1 MAKDIIEKYIKLA
14 IKKGATEAKVIH
26 PSSVVTAPWVRMKCQ
41 FGCPAYG
48 KSYCCPPDTSD
59 HHQTREMMESY
70 QRAILFRIEA
80 ADSANRNK
88 NLRKVY
94 KSLVD
99 IEGQLFKDGMYKA
112 FLYISG
118 PCSLCK
124 ECEKMNDEPCQFGFQ
139 ARPSMEAC
147 AIDVYQTARN
157 AGLFIETLSETT
169 ETQNRYCLL
178 MVD

>member
-1 MAKDIIEKYIKLA
+1 MTKDIIEKYIKLA
-14 IKKGATEAKVIH
+14 VNKGATEAKLIH
-26 PSSVVTAPWVRMKCQ
+26 PSSVVTAPWVKMKCQ

-48 KSYCCPPDTSD
+48 QSYCCPPDTPD
-59 HHQTREMMESY
+59 HNQTREMLDSY

-80 ADSANRNK
+80 ADTANRSK
-88 NLRKVY
+88 KLKKTY

-99 IEGQLFKDGMYKA
+99 IEGQLFKDGLYKA
-112 FLYISG
+112 FLYTSG
-118 PCSLCK
+118 PCNLCK
-124 ECEKMNDEPCQFGFQ
+124 ECEKMSNEPCKLGYV

-147 AIDVYQTARN
+147 GIDVYQTARN
-157 AGLFIETLSETT
+157 AGLFIETLSKTA